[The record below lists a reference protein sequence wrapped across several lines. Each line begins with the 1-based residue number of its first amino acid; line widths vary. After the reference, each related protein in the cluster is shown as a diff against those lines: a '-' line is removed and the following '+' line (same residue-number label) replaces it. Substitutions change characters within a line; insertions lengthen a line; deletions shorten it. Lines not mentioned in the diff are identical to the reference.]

1 MPDSSTIWGNP
12 MASRA
17 RAQGSLARQT
27 FRAAERVF
35 PAQNNSP
42 LFRDSLWDFRHM
54 DLPAS
59 LLEFRIDFQRFPEG
73 YRLACK
79 EVLMILANPNHPKVV
94 AAGVVRRGGPLAVV
108 TLVNKATMMA
118 VIAEWGT
125 ANDLEHLHDWN
136 QTDADEF
143 LAALRSGAHK
153 QGGVPLSPDRVRHYL
168 EVLEHFRDFATALSG
183 GGFQFVP
190 WGARTAANVAGVT
203 TSIENSTRPMPWQ
216 MWAPL
221 IAASWKI
228 VNGFSEDIIS
238 ASKARDALLSGREG
252 PSGKEAVAAIEAW
265 LAAGNRVPLH
275 TGEGH
280 DEGERGTL
288 NLGLLCR
295 IVGCKKSVFTRTETG
310 GYQRA
315 AADLLALQ
323 SMEPDRGAHGG
334 LVAPTIRVTYADGT
348 TGTWV
353 AELGLGETEHLVSIL
368 RAACYVLLAALT
380 GMRDNEIQELRR
392 GCIVLSDGIR
402 ALASIERKDASNP
415 DGDHRI
421 WWAPEPVLRVIEVL
435 ERLSPHQTLLFARSD
450 AARSPYDPHRDVPR
464 LVSFVNSD
472 PSERIGRGRG
482 LGLEP
487 IDTSSKTPI
496 NQLTLRR
503 SFSVFAATHPGA
515 ELGLGIQLGHAALRM
530 TSGYARDSQQ
540 LAVQMYDDERTIVA
554 RRQVQA
560 LMSDSTPMAGA
571 PAGELHTFQ
580 GQVIADDKR
589 AESLMDSVAERYHIG
604 TFNDCVFTANRAAC
618 GPDGPHLASQHCATA
633 RCTNAL
639 FLDRHLPTVQAQIT
653 GIDEFLDRGNGHPV
667 IVEQLQDDRERLA
680 RIVRE
685 LKKGGAT
692 P

>member
-1 MPDSSTIWGNP
+1 
-12 MASRA
+12 
-17 RAQGSLARQT
+17 
-27 FRAAERVF
+27 
-35 PAQNNSP
+35 
-42 LFRDSLWDFRHM
+42 M

-125 ANDLEHLHDWN
+125 AHDLEHLHGWN

-221 IAASWKI
+221 IAASWQI
-228 VNGFSEDIIS
+228 VNGFSEDIIA

-295 IVGCKKSVFTRTETG
+295 IVGCKKSV
-310 GYQRA
+310 
-315 AADLLALQ
+315 
-323 SMEPDRGAHGG
+323 
-334 LVAPTIRVTYADGT
+334 
-348 TGTWV
+348 
-353 AELGLGETEHLVSIL
+353 
-368 RAACYVLLAALT
+368 
-380 GMRDNEIQELRR
+380 
-392 GCIVLSDGIR
+392 
-402 ALASIERKDASNP
+402 
-415 DGDHRI
+415 
-421 WWAPEPVLRVIEVL
+421 
-435 ERLSPHQTLLFARSD
+435 
-450 AARSPYDPHRDVPR
+450 
-464 LVSFVNSD
+464 
-472 PSERIGRGRG
+472 
-482 LGLEP
+482 
-487 IDTSSKTPI
+487 
-496 NQLTLRR
+496 
-503 SFSVFAATHPGA
+503 
-515 ELGLGIQLGHAALRM
+515 
-530 TSGYARDSQQ
+530 
-540 LAVQMYDDERTIVA
+540 
-554 RRQVQA
+554 
-560 LMSDSTPMAGA
+560 
-571 PAGELHTFQ
+571 
-580 GQVIADDKR
+580 
-589 AESLMDSVAERYHIG
+589 
-604 TFNDCVFTANRAAC
+604 
-618 GPDGPHLASQHCATA
+618 
-633 RCTNAL
+633 
-639 FLDRHLPTVQAQIT
+639 
-653 GIDEFLDRGNGHPV
+653 
-667 IVEQLQDDRERLA
+667 
-680 RIVRE
+680 
-685 LKKGGAT
+685 
-692 P
+692 